1 MEVEMAYRRRYRGR
15 RMNKGKRV
23 MLTLGSLVGLTF
35 GLWIFDKILD
45 VVIPIVNDS
54 TYFGDVVSFV
64 QDMIPVVGI
73 VAGYHMVKPLF
84 NSFN

>member
-1 MEVEMAYRRRYRGR
+1 MAYRGRSQRSYRGGGTS
-15 RMNKGKRV
+15 KGKRV
-23 MLTLGSLVGLTF
+23 MMTLGSLVGLVF

-54 TYFGDVVSFV
+54 VYFADVVAFV

-84 NSFN
+84 NSF